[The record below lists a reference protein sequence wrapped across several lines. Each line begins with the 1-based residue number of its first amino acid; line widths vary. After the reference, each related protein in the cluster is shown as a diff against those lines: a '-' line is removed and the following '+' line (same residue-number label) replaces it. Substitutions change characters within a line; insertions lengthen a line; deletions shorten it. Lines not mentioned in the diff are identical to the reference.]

1 MKKLLKRILSIILIA
16 AMFMPT
22 CTTAFA
28 AGSSDANMMLTSSF
42 SDTLDK
48 KSEELA
54 KNLAEKGI
62 KKAIGSIPVVGGTL
76 NSIAGPY
83 IKKLLG
89 IKEGESTATKLDRID
104 KKLDTLMKT
113 VNDNSKNEMQKIYE
127 QKFGN
132 FNDLLL
138 KINTKTHEYLSY
150 IHGYEDDEN
159 ISDLE
164 KTLLI
169 AGLTEMDKDAFS
181 EYCSNIMLLSQYV
194 TGDCF
199 DLYKDA
205 DIFTRAY
212 RVYCFYLLKESD
224 CALGGEAAI
233 LASDYVN
240 AISEVVESA
249 HATADMM
256 LIARCC
262 VGDQVSEFEDIQ
274 SDISLEPFN
283 KTDSKFYKNKY
294 ILLKEQYYKV
304 FGITAEEAI
313 AETDLEGFSQADPGA
328 VGKYNQMIE
337 DRWFDY
343 IDEVKFDSYVPSVD
357 FIPIDGEI
365 GFASLEDF
373 GFDSKRALSL
383 SEDSSVS
390 CCKSVSKKVISAK
403 TASLDDTRFNKL
415 MKHIETSDHF
425 KTEPDN
431 DFSKDSLKDALT
443 HYGFSFAGLDSSE
456 YSSSDYA
463 KVFITDAKCSEDY
476 ENYDDG
482 THYGYIKGY
491 VYGIDYNTDTKQIND
506 KSSVK
511 TYQYFKGNYTNRG
524 GDERSVDFPGFTM
537 LYFTQTV
544 TIDSTEDFRNFI
556 SDIAG
561 GNDYANAIIM
571 LNCDLDLG
579 GTNTLNL
586 WPDSAR
592 SKEFRGTFDGCGH
605 TIRNFHASAGEHR
618 LALFRT
624 TGDNAVIRN
633 LIFENVNL
641 ECTADKC
648 GCAAVVGYA
657 NGSLTLDYITVDGG
671 SITGYKYVGGL
682 VGETKEGKYSLATI
696 TNCQNYAAITANDTD
711 AGGMVANAAAVLLD
725 DCHNGGNV
733 TAQKGAA
740 GGLAGYIGNKDED
753 PSVYVGNSSNDATI
767 VGYDC
772 AGGIVGH
779 IESDNSGVVVEWNR
793 NTGDVTVT
801 GKRSAGGI
809 VGRTCS
815 GGLFANNTNS
825 GNIVNLS
832 TASNAEAG
840 GILGENEDDAITMS
854 GNENTGSVTA
864 NQRAGGIAGTLGDRD
879 HDKICTITDNTNSG
893 SVTSNAKDAGG
904 IAGAVVTD
912 NTSHSITGN
921 TNTGTINAQSEAGG
935 IVGWMAGGGVF
946 DSNVSF
952 ANITSVNLNAGGI
965 VGCIQDDKCDF
976 RNSNLGNTYPGVG
989 QLSAGQLSGSDYYI
1003 NALNEKQHAGII
1015 CGWDGKKAATINN
1028 DNLIASIFGDGRVAV
1043 ISALTVV
1050 LAAAIVIFIVV
1061 YKKKKKAAK

>member
-1 MKKLLKRILSIILIA
+1 MKELFKRILAVMLIVSVLVPAGITASA
-16 AMFMPT
+16 ADTMV
-22 CTTAFA
+22 
-28 AGSSDANMMLTSSF
+28 TSSF

-113 VNDNSKNEMQKIYE
+113 VSDNSKNEMQKIYE

-138 KINTKTHEYLSY
+138 KINTKTHEYLSN
-150 IHGYEDDEN
+150 IHGYEEDEN

-169 AGLTEMDKDAFS
+169 AELTEMDKSEFS

-194 TGDCF
+194 TGDSF

-212 RVYCFYLLKESD
+212 RVYCFYLLKEDD

-233 LASDYVN
+233 QASDYVK

-262 VGDQVSEFEDIQ
+262 VGDRVSEFEGVQD
-274 SDISLEPFN
+274 DISLKPFTE
-283 KTDSKFYKNKY
+283 KDSNFYKNKF
-294 ILLKEQYYKV
+294 ILLKEQYYKI
-304 FGITAEEAI
+304 FGITEEEAKE
-313 AETDLEGFSQADPGA
+313 ETDLKSFTKAEPGA
-328 VGKYNQMIE
+328 VGEYNRMIE

-343 IDEVKFDSYVPSVD
+343 IDDVDFDSYVPSVK
-357 FIPIDGEI
+357 FVEIDGEI
-365 GFASLEDF
+365 GFASLQDF
-373 GFDSKRALSL
+373 GFSSKRALSL
-383 SEDSSVS
+383 SEDSSIS
-390 CCKSVSKKVISAK
+390 FCKSISKKALSAK
-403 TASLDDTRFNKL
+403 HASLDDTRLNKL
-415 MKHIETSDHF
+415 MKHIETSDYF
-425 KTEPDN
+425 KTDPDN

-456 YSSSDYA
+456 YGAEKYA
-463 KVFITDAKCSEDY
+463 KIFVTDAKCTEDY
-476 ENYDDG
+476 RSYSDG
-482 THYGYIKGY
+482 EYSAYIRGY
-491 VYGIDYNTDTKQIND
+491 VYGIDYGTDTQKMND
-506 KSSVK
+506 KSSAK
-511 TYQYFKGNYTNRG
+511 SYQYFKGDYTNRG
-524 GDERSVDFPGFTM
+524 ADERNVDFPGFTM
-537 LYFTQTV
+537 LYFTHTV
-544 TIDSTEDFRNFI
+544 EINSADDFKKFI

-561 GNDYANAIIM
+561 GNNYASTTVM

-579 GTNTLNL
+579 GTDLRLL

-592 SKEFRGTFDGCGH
+592 KKEFCGTFDGCGH
-605 TIRNFHASAGEHR
+605 TIRNFHIPSEEDR
-618 LALFRT
+618 TALFRT
-624 TGDNAVIRN
+624 TGDNAVIKN
-633 LIFENVNL
+633 LIFTDVDL
-641 ECTADKC
+641 ECTAEKS

-657 NGSLTLDYITVDGG
+657 NGSLTLDCITVESG

-682 VGETKEGKYSLATI
+682 VGETKEGKYSLTTI
-696 TNCQNYAAITANDTD
+696 TGCQNYATVTANDTD
-711 AGGMVANAAAVLLD
+711 AGGLAANAAALLLD
-725 DCHNGGNV
+725 NCYNGGSV

-740 GGLAGYIGNKDED
+740 GGLVGYIGNKDED
-753 PSVYVGNSSNDATI
+753 PSVYAGNSFNDGTI

-772 AGGIVGH
+772 AGGIIGH
-779 IESDNSGVVVEWNR
+779 IESDSSGVVVEQNT

-809 VGRTCS
+809 IGRTCA
-815 GGLFANNTNS
+815 GGLVANNKSS
-825 GNIVNLS
+825 GTIVNLS
-832 TASNAEAG
+832 TASSAEAG
-840 GILGENEDDAITMS
+840 GILGENEDDAITVS

-864 NQRAGGIAGTLGDRD
+864 NQRAGGITGTLGDRD
-879 HDKICTITDNTNSG
+879 HDKACTITDNTNSG

-904 IAGAVVTD
+904 IVGAVATD
-912 NTSHSITGN
+912 NTSHSIAGNANTGN
-921 TNTGTINAQSEAGG
+921 IKAQSEAGG
-935 IVGWMAGGGVF
+935 IVGWMAGGGLF
-946 DSNVSF
+946 DTNESF
-952 ANITSVNLNAGGI
+952 ANITSVDRNAGGI

-976 RNSNLGNTYPGVG
+976 RKSSLGNTYPGVG
-989 QLSAGQLSGSDYYI
+989 TLSDGQLAGSDYYI
-1003 NALNEKQHAGII
+1003 NALNTEQHAGII
-1015 CGWDGKKAATINN
+1015 CGWDGKRKAIVNN
-1028 DNLIASIFGDGRVAV
+1028 DSLIASIFGDGRVAI
-1043 ISALTVV
+1043 ISALAVV
-1050 LAAAIVIFIVV
+1050 LAAAIVVFIVV
-1061 YKKKKKAAK
+1061 YNKKKKAAK